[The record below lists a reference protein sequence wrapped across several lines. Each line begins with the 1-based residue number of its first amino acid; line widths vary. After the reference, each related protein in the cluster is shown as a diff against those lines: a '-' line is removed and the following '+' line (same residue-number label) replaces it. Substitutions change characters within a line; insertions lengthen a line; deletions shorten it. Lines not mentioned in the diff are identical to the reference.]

1 MSATTKCPDCDETG
15 CTEHGYQDCV
25 KCEGTG
31 RISTTTADE
40 IWNAAI
46 DAAQQIADE
55 ASSGKGALWY
65 PHDDGEEPN
74 GGDVLDRLPRAIR
87 ELKRNTDV

>member
-1 MSATTKCPDCDETG
+1 MKVTQMVNPTTKQPA
-15 CTEHGYQDCV
+15 
-25 KCEGTG
+25 G
-31 RISTTTADE
+31 RAA
-40 IWNAAI
+40 WNAAI
-46 DAAQQIADE
+46 EVAAQMADE